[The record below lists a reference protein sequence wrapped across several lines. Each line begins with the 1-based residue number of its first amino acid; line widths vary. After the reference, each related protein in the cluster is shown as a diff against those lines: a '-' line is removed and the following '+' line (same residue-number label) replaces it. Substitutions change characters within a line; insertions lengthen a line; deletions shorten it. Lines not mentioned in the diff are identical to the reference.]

1 MFSELVESVARPS
14 SKRKG
19 WAVATSAAL
28 QAACLPIL
36 IIIPLLYTEAL
47 PKIIYNS
54 VLVAPAAPAPRP
66 PAQAGSPRARPA
78 GVRLLKGGGL
88 IQPARIPR
96 TVGLIDEPE
105 LPTEATAETG
115 TTGFGSALDL
125 FNVASDSPEPV
136 SPPAPPAVPQRVPV
150 TSTIQAAR
158 LVSRVQPIYPPLAR
172 QSRIEGSV
180 VLHAVINKDGEV
192 SELQVL
198 SGHPL
203 LVKAALD
210 AVRQWRYSPT
220 LLSGQAV
227 EVETT
232 ITVTFVLAQ

>member
-1 MFSELVESVARPS
+1 M
-14 SKRKG
+14 
-19 WAVATSAAL
+19 
-28 QAACLPIL
+28 
-36 IIIPLLYTEAL
+36 
-47 PKIIYNS
+47 
-54 VLVAPAAPAPRP
+54 
-66 PAQAGSPRARPA
+66 
-78 GVRLLKGGGL
+78 KGGVL
-88 IQPARIPR
+88 IEPTRIPR
-96 TVGLIDEPE
+96 TVGFIDEPE
-105 LPTEATAETG
+105 LPPEAIAETG
-115 TTGFGSALDL
+115 TTGIGSALDL
-125 FNVASDSPEPV
+125 FNVASDSPKPV
-136 SPPAPPAVPQRVPV
+136 NPPAPPIVPPIVRQRVPV

-192 SELQVL
+192 SELHVL

-210 AVRQWRYSPT
+210 AVLQWRYSPT